1 MIWFMAFAMT
11 SIVGQSL
18 VADELGVPIGTY
30 YHFAHDLHI
39 YKRHFNMQEKYYKQ
53 QLKNL

>member
-1 MIWFMAFAMT
+1 MAFVMT
-11 SIVGQSL
+11 NIVLQNCRNG
-18 VADELGVPIGTY
+18 ADELGVPTGTY

-39 YKRHFNMQEKYYKQ
+39 YKRHFDMQEKYYKQ